1 MTQTS
6 ARGVPMRDDRWQPQD
21 ELLNSVIDKC
31 IDEAYRTAAADKG
44 GSPVMVA
51 GAMVLAVIGLI
62 IGFGTGDP
70 LLTAGIVVA
79 LALAGF
85 GFAAL
90 NTPAVR
96 VNKLSVL
103 DPIGGPGNLPAGYL
117 VYPKAWEAGM
127 REYVAPI
134 TDQQFR
140 LAVRLC
146 RQHPGSVSD
155 VIRLVKRA
163 EKHAAQHSGGEAVT
177 EADAFKV
184 ASRWTNEHARN
195 SPTMVMRVA
204 AR

>member
-6 ARGVPMRDDRWQPQD
+6 ARGVPMRDDRWRPQD

-31 IDEAYRTAAADKG
+31 IDEAYRTAADGKG

-51 GAMVLAVIGLI
+51 GALVLAVLGLI

-70 LLTAGIVVA
+70 LLAAGIAVA
-79 LALAGF
+79 LGLAGF
-85 GFAAL
+85 GFTAMS
-90 NTPAVR
+90 TPAVR

-146 RQHPGSVSD
+146 REHPGSVSD

-163 EKHAAQHSGGEAVT
+163 EKHAAQHSGGTVVT
-177 EADAFKV
+177 EHDVFKV
-184 ASRWTNEHARN
+184 ASRWTSEHARN
-195 SPTMVMRVA
+195 SPTMVMQVA